1 MKRSLRA
8 HLAIMFAAAVAIA
21 LMVTGGA
28 VIGVLV
34 LQARAERASDLS
46 QDRQPEEDE
55 FGAVRKAAAA
65 MAIVAPLA
73 IAGAALLGLALARRA
88 LAPMRE
94 AGRRAAAARASDL
107 NLTLPK
113 TGAADEWDELAGT
126 LNSLLEDA
134 RGSLLRMR
142 RFTADAA
149 HELRTPVTTIIGE
162 AEVAL
167 RRDRGVEE
175 LRSALATVK
184 TEGER
189 LATLLEALL
198 ALARADAGT
207 LLASKTVASL
217 DEIVARSVERAR
229 RRAFE
234 SGRASLQL
242 ECVG

>member
-1 MKRSLRA
+1 VKRSLRA

-198 ALARADAGT
+198 ARHQQQDLGSLAVLHLVEADAAVVNQGH
-207 LLASKTVASL
+207 
-217 DEIVARSVERAR
+217 RA
-229 RRAFE
+229 E
-234 SGRASLQL
+234 L
-242 ECVG
+242 

>member
-142 RFTADAA
+142 RFT
-149 HELRTPVTTIIGE
+149 
-162 AEVAL
+162 
-167 RRDRGVEE
+167 
-175 LRSALATVK
+175 
-184 TEGER
+184 
-189 LATLLEALL
+189 
-198 ALARADAGT
+198 
-207 LLASKTVASL
+207 
-217 DEIVARSVERAR
+217 
-229 RRAFE
+229 
-234 SGRASLQL
+234 
-242 ECVG
+242 